1 MNAWKE
7 RLSLLKYR
15 GGLKAALF
23 WVVKIIFRVEIHF
36 LYAIDLTQ
44 PQVLPQSSREKP
56 TNDGFR
62 FLSLDTAQ
70 DLSMVPRAMIDKIG
84 LQSGRGVEWLIKN
97 DTSLYALVDQTSIVS
112 QTNIC
117 RHSSIQVDSPTH
129 LDIEL
134 ALGDVFL
141 GYLFTYPRYRGMG
154 TARRLLKEVC
164 EHVKRR
170 GYSRIVTHI
179 RSTNAPSLNTFIKCG
194 WTRVGWI
201 FTSTSG
207 RLLFVHCPRKVGI
220 TVSAPALSNH

>member
-15 GGLKAALF
+15 GGLKAASF

-36 LYAIDLTQ
+36 LYAMDLTQ
-44 PQVLPQSSREKP
+44 PQVLPQSAREKP
-56 TNDGFR
+56 VHDGFQ

-70 DLSMVPRAMIDKIG
+70 DLSVVPRDIMDQIG
-84 LQSGRGVEWLIKN
+84 LQSGRGVEQLIN
-97 DTSLYALVDQTSIVS
+97 NNTSIYALVDQTSIVS

-117 RHSSIQVDSPTH
+117 RSAFIQVDSPTH

-170 GYSRIVTHI
+170 GHSRIVTHI

-194 WTRVGWI
+194 WTRVGWV

-207 RLLFVHCPRKVGI
+207 RLLLVHCPRKVGI
-220 TVSAPALSNH
+220 TVSASALSDD